1 MKIIDKEARVDPF
14 LKRTL
19 KDQKQSKYPVD
30 QSENKLSL
38 PTSHQSTYGRLA
50 IVFIEKF
57 TCMLGRLTLYD
68 G

>member
-1 MKIIDKEARVDPF
+1 MKIIDKEARVGPF

-38 PTSHQSTYGRLA
+38 PTKVINLPMVG
-50 IVFIEKF
+50 
-57 TCMLGRLTLYD
+57 
-68 G
+68 